1 MKPIYKKLIEIII
14 KVLIEVLRGFL
25 KCRAKIR

>member
-14 KVLIEVLRGFL
+14 KVLIEVLRGVF
-25 KCRAKIR
+25 KCLVKIR

>member
-14 KVLIEVLRGFL
+14 KILIEVLRGVF
-25 KCRAKIR
+25 KCLAKIR

>member
-14 KVLIEVLRGFL
+14 KILIEILRGVF
-25 KCRAKIR
+25 KCRARIR